1 MSEKAETGRKIQE
14 LQLLEQN
21 AQNLLLQ
28 KQTFQ
33 VEMNELQNAIA
44 ELNHSSN
51 EVYKILGGIMVRST
65 KDILVKELT
74 EKKKVLELRIQAI
87 EKQEK
92 IVDDK
97 SRKIR
102 IDVTEA
108 VQDKKSK

>member
-14 LQLLEQN
+14 LQFLEQN

-33 VEMNELQNAIA
+33 VELNELQNALA
-44 ELNHSSN
+44 ELSRSSN
-51 EVYKILGGIMVRST
+51 EVYKILGGIMVRSA
-65 KDILVKELT
+65 KDVLIKELT

-92 IVDDK
+92 IIDDK

-102 IDVTEA
+102 TDVTGA
-108 VQDKKSK
+108 LQDRKNK